1 MEMPTHHA
9 VRLACGIALYL
20 LFLAWVIWPKKRE
33 VDDNPEIPPITPE
46 IREMRDAAAKW
57 HNAVRDNFP
66 PNGLGWSDEMA
77 YNSPANMHRWTRLS
91 FDAAWAEA
99 HRDPLTTPLN
109 MSITQMDWMEHCA
122 ALGIPWLGFQQGA
135 DIPPATLEV
144 KGSGE
149 IHTGRDYTANPGLL
163 ERAPYAPVN
172 VFLPRGCKCSMT
184 REGENFIVAH
194 NPACPILRHR
204 PDVNE

>member
-33 VDDNPEIPPITPE
+33 VDDNPEIPP
-46 IREMRDAAAKW
+46 
-57 HNAVRDNFP
+57 
-66 PNGLGWSDEMA
+66 
-77 YNSPANMHRWTRLS
+77 
-91 FDAAWAEA
+91 
-99 HRDPLTTPLN
+99 
-109 MSITQMDWMEHCA
+109 
-122 ALGIPWLGFQQGA
+122 
-135 DIPPATLEV
+135 
-144 KGSGE
+144 
-149 IHTGRDYTANPGLL
+149 
-163 ERAPYAPVN
+163 N